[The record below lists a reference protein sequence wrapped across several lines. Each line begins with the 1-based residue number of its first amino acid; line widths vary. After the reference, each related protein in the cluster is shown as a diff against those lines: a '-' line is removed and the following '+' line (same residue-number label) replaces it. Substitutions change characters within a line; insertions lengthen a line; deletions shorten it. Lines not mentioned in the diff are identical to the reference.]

1 MVADEESEASEAGR
15 KPKGAAKPAGIDP
28 RVLEKLKREKDAIE
42 KRLNVILS
50 THKIEL
56 EQAKIHA
63 KQMGEKMI
71 EQRLNACTEVY
82 EQEFEVLVSTFEDLK
97 IEVDQ

>member
-1 MVADEESEASEAGR
+1 
-15 KPKGAAKPAGIDP
+15 
-28 RVLEKLKREKDAIE
+28 
-42 KRLNVILS
+42 
-50 THKIEL
+50 
-56 EQAKIHA
+56 
-63 KQMGEKMI
+63 MGEKMI

>member
-1 MVADEESEASEAGR
+1 MV
-15 KPKGAAKPAGIDP
+15 
-28 RVLEKLKREKDAIE
+28 EKLRREKEALE
-42 KRLNVILS
+42 KRLTVILS

-63 KQMGEKMI
+63 KQIGEKMI

-82 EQEFEVLVSTFEDLK
+82 EQEFEVLVKTFEDLK
-97 IEVDQ
+97 TEVDQ